1 MPAHLD
7 LDTDDGSGDLDNIT
21 EHENSGKDD
30 DLNEDSRCSSGDD
43 SEAEDNLEGLN
54 KENLDEDV
62 MDEEDKGDRDN
73 GDEDGIRAG
82 EIPTEPVTEPEEGEG
97 EYSLSPNDLF
107 VSYLLA

>member
-30 DLNEDSRCSSGDD
+30 DLNEDFRSSGDD
-43 SEAEDNLEGLN
+43 SEAE
-54 KENLDEDV
+54 ENLDEDV
-62 MDEEDKGDRDN
+62 MDEEDKGDQDN
-73 GDEDGIRAG
+73 EDEDGIRAG
-82 EIPTEPVTEPEEGEG
+82 ETPTEPVTEPEEGEG